1 MNGLGR
7 PLLPL
12 LLAAA
17 LLLAGCLGPPGE
29 GDPSLRHDYACEV
42 SVAVDHPVDDLVLR
56 VPLPS
61 VNGSSAL
68 GGAIANGS
76 GYGVRPGWNVAVV
89 EANGTSLL
97 ELRADRFV
105 PEYRGTPIAIVPG
118 GEVPS
123 VTPAPPATC
132 RSASNPVLMP
142 YALGASITVDRSIE
156 TRDPAGRE
164 PLLGGGA
171 GLVPTACNRPGQG
184 TGVRCF
190 RHPVDAFVD
199 YRSDAQANV
208 SVGVRLTGSNQWWR
222 GGWTFNHYTDDAL
235 VEFPD
240 GARGWTRADA
250 LLTAGEG
257 TYP

>member
-1 MNGLGR
+1 VTGLAR

-17 LLLAGCLGPPGE
+17 LLLAGCLGEPDD
-29 GDPSLRHDYACEV
+29 DPSLRHDYSYEV
-42 SVAVDHPVDDLVLR
+42 WVVVDRPVDDLVLR

-61 VNGSSAL
+61 ANGSSAIGEAL
-68 GGAIANGS
+68 ANGT

-89 EANGTSLL
+89 EANGTPLL
-97 ELRADRFV
+97 ELRAARFL
-105 PEYRGTPIAIVPG
+105 PEYRGTPIALVPG
-118 GEVPS
+118 EAPPS
-123 VTPAPPATC
+123 VTPPPPATA
-132 RSASNPVLMP
+132 RSESNPVLMP
-142 YALGASITVDRSIE
+142 YSLGASIAVNRSIE

-171 GLVPTACNRPGQG
+171 ALIPAGCDLPGQG
-184 TGVRCF
+184 TGVRCH

-199 YRSDAQANV
+199 YRSDAPANI

-222 GGWTFNHYTDDAL
+222 GGWTSNRYTDYAR
-235 VEFPD
+235 VEFPA
-240 GARGWTRADA
+240 GLRGWTRADA
-250 LLTAGEG
+250 VLTAGEG